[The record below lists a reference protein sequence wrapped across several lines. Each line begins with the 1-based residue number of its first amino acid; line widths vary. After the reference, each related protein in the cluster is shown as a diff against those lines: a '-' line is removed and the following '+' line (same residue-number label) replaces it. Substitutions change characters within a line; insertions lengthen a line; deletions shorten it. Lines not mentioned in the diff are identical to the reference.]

1 MFFFIGGLQ
10 PKTISLGKQNIPCP
24 ECGNF
29 DVYLK
34 RVDHYISLFFMP
46 LFPVKKGSPF
56 FMCNTC
62 NSVFGEDAT
71 MKKATDTK
79 TGQTCPYCGK
89 PLKGAF
95 IYCPYCGKPISR
107 G

>member
-10 PKTISLGKQNIPCP
+10 PKTISLGRQNIPCP

-34 RVDHYISLFFMP
+34 RVDHYISLFFIP
-46 LFPVKKGSPF
+46 VFPVKRGRPF
-56 FMCNTC
+56 LMCNTC
-62 NSVFGEDAT
+62 NSVFGQDAT
-71 MKKATDTK
+71 MKKANDK
-79 TGQTCPYCGK
+79 QAGQTCPYCGK
-89 PLKGAF
+89 SLKRGF
-95 IYCPYCGKPISR
+95 IYCPYCGKPIPR